1 MKNWMTK
8 EEFHKIKPWL
18 ILAMLSITFYLVASH
33 LIIIEKVFLFLLD
46 LLQPL
51 IIAIVFE
58 YILNIPMMFI
68 EQKIKKHS
76 HDRGIINRG
85 ARGIAITLTIIFAL
99 IVLILIVSFIL
110 PKVIESLA
118 QLLSNMGNL
127 LKGIVTSIDEVF
139 IWLNIDYRVENI
151 VQIDNIVNMPWN
163 DIFKNVINFLA
174 SSANGLLD
182 NAVTFTGTFFVW
194 FMAFMFSLYILSGK
208 ERLLSQLRKV
218 FIVFLREERAMALF
232 DYGHQANVIFKN
244 FITGQLTEACIIGI
258 IYYIGMIFFGFPY
271 PELIAMIIAVF
282 SLVPVFGPI
291 SAMIIGAFLVMS
303 QDFVTMIWFIVFF
316 QVLSQIED
324 NLIYPRIVGK
334 SVGLPGLWVMLSIF
348 ILGDLFGLV
357 GMITAVPLTAFAY
370 TLFGRWI
377 HNVLKRRHIKTDK
390 NGYVIHEN
398 DGINEHKN
406 DAG

>member
-51 IIAIVFE
+51 IIAIVFA

-218 FIVFLREERAMALF
+218 FIVFLR
-232 DYGHQANVIFKN
+232 
-244 FITGQLTEACIIGI
+244 
-258 IYYIGMIFFGFPY
+258 
-271 PELIAMIIAVF
+271 
-282 SLVPVFGPI
+282 
-291 SAMIIGAFLVMS
+291 
-303 QDFVTMIWFIVFF
+303 
-316 QVLSQIED
+316 
-324 NLIYPRIVGK
+324 
-334 SVGLPGLWVMLSIF
+334 
-348 ILGDLFGLV
+348 
-357 GMITAVPLTAFAY
+357 
-370 TLFGRWI
+370 
-377 HNVLKRRHIKTDK
+377 
-390 NGYVIHEN
+390 
-398 DGINEHKN
+398 
-406 DAG
+406 

>member
-51 IIAIVFE
+51 IIAIVFA

-303 QDFVTMIWFIVFF
+303 QDFVTMIWFIVFSKF
-316 QVLSQIED
+316 
-324 NLIYPRIVGK
+324 YYR
-334 SVGLPGLWVMLSIF
+334 
-348 ILGDLFGLV
+348 
-357 GMITAVPLTAFAY
+357 
-370 TLFGRWI
+370 
-377 HNVLKRRHIKTDK
+377 LKI
-390 NGYVIHEN
+390 I
-398 DGINEHKN
+398 
-406 DAG
+406 